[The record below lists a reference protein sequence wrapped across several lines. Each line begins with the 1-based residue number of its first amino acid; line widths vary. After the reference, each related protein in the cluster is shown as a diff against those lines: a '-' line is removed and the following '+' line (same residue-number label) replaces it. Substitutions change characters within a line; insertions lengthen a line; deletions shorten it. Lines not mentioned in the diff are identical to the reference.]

1 MKRLLLFATFALFA
15 LTSFSQEKDGNGGF
29 RIHNLALEV
38 RTDFD
43 YYNVRQDTTATSISG
58 FSGKFLNFKIAGNIT
73 DKLFYAY
80 RQRLNLKGLD
90 SASDFFSK
98 TDYMYL
104 GWQATEWFALSAG
117 KQVVAMGGIEYDL
130 APIDVYYHTEFW
142 NTVAC
147 YQLGVNAIFTTN
159 DKKNTF
165 TLQFTNSPFGGE
177 NLSGLYNYSAHWRAG
192 YKHFGP
198 VCSVNFYEY
207 GKGKFL
213 NVIALGTA
221 FNFGPVYGYLDYTN
235 RASAKQKNFLFDDM
249 TIDGRVGVYFL
260 KDKMSVYVKAGY
272 DVNKAQGDEVLAS
285 NNFDEVYDHF
295 ILPGTDITFY
305 GGGVEFFP
313 MKGRQDLR
321 LNAFFAVNDTRC
333 LTTFNDGGFHSEKD
347 KLTYQANVGIT
358 WRINFIKR

>member
-1 MKRLLLFATFALFA
+1 MKKFLFLAALAMSA
-15 LTSFSQEKDGNGGF
+15 LTSFSQEKEKTGF
-29 RIHNLALEV
+29 QISNLALEV
-38 RTDFD
+38 RADFD
-43 YYNVRQDTTATSISG
+43 YLNRKIDTSSYSTSG

-73 DKLFYAY
+73 DRFFYAY

-90 SASDFFSK
+90 TASDFFSK

-104 GWQATEWFALSAG
+104 GWQATECFALSAG

-130 APIDVYYHTEFW
+130 APIDVYFHTEFW

-147 YQLGVNAIFTTN
+147 YQFGVNAIFTTR

-165 TLQFTNSPFGGE
+165 TAQLINSPFGGGS
-177 NLSGLYNYSAHWRAG
+177 LSGLYGYNAHWRAD
-192 YKHFGP
+192 YKHFDP

-207 GKGKFL
+207 GKDKFL

-221 FNFGPVYGYLDYTN
+221 FSFGPVYGYVDYTN
-235 RASAKQKNFLFDDM
+235 RASDSQNNFFFDDM

-260 KDKMSVYVKAGY
+260 KDKMSVYVKGGY
-272 DVNKAQGDEVLAS
+272 DVNKAQEEKVLE
-285 NNFDEVYDHF
+285 NNDLSEVYDHF

-313 MKGRQDLR
+313 MKGRQDIR

-333 LTTFNDGGFHSEKD
+333 LTEYRDGVFCFTRD
-347 KLTYQANVGIT
+347 KLTYQANVSLT

>member
-1 MKRLLLFATFALFA
+1 MKKFLFLTALAMFA
-15 LTSFSQEKDGNGGF
+15 LTSFSQEKEKTGDF
-29 RIHNLALEV
+29 RISNLALEA
-38 RTDFD
+38 RADFD
-43 YYNVRQDTTATSISG
+43 YYNMKQDADATDISG

-73 DKLFYAY
+73 DRFFYAY
-80 RQRLNLKGLD
+80 RQRFNLKGLD
-90 SASDFFSK
+90 TSSDFFSK

-104 GWQATEWFALSAG
+104 GWQVTDDIALSAG

-147 YQLGVNAIFTTN
+147 YQLGINATFTTR

-165 TLQFTNSPFGGE
+165 TAQFINSPVGGE
-177 NLSGLYNYSAHWRAG
+177 SLSGLYGYNAHWRAD
-192 YKHFGP
+192 YKHFDP
-198 VCSVNFYEY
+198 MCSVNFYEY
-207 GKGKFL
+207 SDGKFL

-221 FNFGPVYGYLDYTN
+221 FDFGPVYGYLDYTN
-235 RASAKQKNFLFDDM
+235 RASFEQKNFLFDDM
-249 TIDGRVGVYFL
+249 TIDGRVGVYFM

-272 DVNKAQGDEVLAS
+272 DVNKAQEETVAVEDI
-285 NNFDEVYDHF
+285 YDHF

-313 MKGRQDLR
+313 LKDRHDIR

-333 LTTFNDGGFHSEKD
+333 LTEYRDGIFCFTRD
-347 KLTYQANVGIT
+347 KLTYQANVSLT
-358 WRINFIKR
+358 WRINFINR